1 MFPDEGSLICP
12 PGKSMIFYKKETEK
26 NEVLARPDLFKSIM
40 SHHSQFIRDCYS
52 KTTTLALDPQQP
64 SLKPKLRPYQRNAVL
79 WMLRQETELT
89 TDEDAQQQTHVLWE
103 KVSLKDGSDAYFNTT
118 GGHLVRERPR

>member
-1 MFPDEGSLICP
+1 MKVKAD
-12 PGKSMIFYKKETEK
+12 
-26 NEVLARPDLFKSIM
+26 DLFKSIM
-40 SHHSQFIRDCYS
+40 SHHSKFIRDCYS
-52 KTTTLALDPQQP
+52 KTTTLGIDPQQP

-89 TDEDAQQQTHVLWE
+89 TDEDADQQTHVLWE